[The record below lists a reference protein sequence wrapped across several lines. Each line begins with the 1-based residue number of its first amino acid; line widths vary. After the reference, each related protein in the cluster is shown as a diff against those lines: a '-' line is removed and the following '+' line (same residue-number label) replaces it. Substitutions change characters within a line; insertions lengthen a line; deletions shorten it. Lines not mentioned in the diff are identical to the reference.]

1 MAGNLSDTAEALVRK
16 WLFSDS
22 GATRPSQW
30 FLKLYTAAPSDSG
43 GGTEVAGGKGYA
55 AQAISF
61 DADGA
66 ANDAEIVFGPATAD
80 WGTVTHGAIFD
91 ETGRFLAWAAVG
103 AARAIPTGDSARF
116 AVGSITTSFD

>member
-1 MAGNLSDTAEALVRK
+1 MAGNLSDAAEALVRK

-22 GATRPSQW
+22 AATRPTQW

-43 GGTEVAGGKGYA
+43 GGTEVASGVGYT
-55 AQAISF
+55 AQEISF
-61 DADGA
+61 DANGA

-91 ETGRFLAWAAVG
+91 ESNRFLAWAAVG
-103 AARAIPTGDSARF
+103 SARSIPTGDSARF
-116 AVGSITTSFD
+116 VAGAITTSFD